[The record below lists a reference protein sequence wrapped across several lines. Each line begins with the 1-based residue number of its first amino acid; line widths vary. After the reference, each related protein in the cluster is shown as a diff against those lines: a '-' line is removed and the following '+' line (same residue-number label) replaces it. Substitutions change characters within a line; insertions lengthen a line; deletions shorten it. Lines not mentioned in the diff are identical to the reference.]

1 MLDKATKEYF
11 DIPDEGEVGKGK
23 IFERIVYDFVTD
35 CRRALAS
42 NNTRAFCMLVELF
55 YTNLVYSDTNTNKEF
70 EKLMKKWKYIK
81 LQNELTQGP
90 KRDMSMMYFE
100 LAMKK
105 YRIIA
110 KLLKSKNLYPKPAEY
125 EVL

>member
-1 MLDKATKEYF
+1 MLDKKTREYF

-35 CRRALAS
+35 CRKSLAS
-42 NNTRAFCMLVELF
+42 NNVRAFCMLVELF
-55 YTNLVYSDTNTNKEF
+55 YTNLVYSDKKTDEEF
-70 EKLMKKWKYIK
+70 DKLRKQWSLIK
-81 LQNELTQGP
+81 FQNMMTQGQ
-90 KRDMSMMYFE
+90 KRDLSMMHFE